1 MYNLL
6 ISGLSLIMEKEL
18 LNEKEIERI
27 LMRITHEILEKNKG
41 ADNICIIGIVTGGV
55 YLAKRIKN
63 KIKEIE
69 GIDVPV
75 GSLDI
80 SFYRDDISIS
90 KNEKK

>member
-1 MYNLL
+1 
-6 ISGLSLIMEKEL
+6 MEKEL